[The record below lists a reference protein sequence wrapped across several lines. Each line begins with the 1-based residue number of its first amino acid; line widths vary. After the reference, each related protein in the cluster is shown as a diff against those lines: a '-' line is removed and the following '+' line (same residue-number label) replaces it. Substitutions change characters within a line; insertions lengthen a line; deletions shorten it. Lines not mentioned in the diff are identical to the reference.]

1 MNSSE
6 KGNRAGDGRRMR
18 WNKRIGFGRG
28 FRDKGVKK
36 LWRMIAAL
44 GIFLVLGKALTMAA
58 ALKVEGEWFGKE
70 QERAL
75 FSYLWNY
82 FYPAPAWEG
91 ESGQGED
98 YRGEEGLT
106 YVEQVRTLTRAE
118 DDPAY
123 RSAKAAE
130 AFFQEHQYLEI
141 YGGEESGGLP
151 GEGIAA
157 GQEVILGKGSSEV
170 SGSAAESG
178 GLERAEES
186 VEQKARTGTADGE
199 GSGNT
204 LAASGLAYPG
214 RQYSLA
220 QLEDYDFLMK
230 TFYSVHTSTTA
241 DREVMDVKKLLSRD
255 FRLNKEGQAVGEGAP
270 PQILIYHTH
279 SKEAFADS
287 KEGETIVAV
296 GDYLAECLTERGF
309 SVYHDSS
316 AYDVREGKLDR
327 NKAYTYALEGLTEI
341 LEKNPSIQVVIDLHR
356 DGVGANTHLV
366 TEINQ
371 KPTAQI
377 MFFNGMSQT
386 PDGPIPY
393 LENPYR
399 EDNLSFSLQL
409 QLKASAWYPGLTRK
423 IYLKGLRYNQ
433 HLRPCSCLVEVGAQT
448 NTFQEAKN
456 AMEPLADIFSMVLLG
471 K

>member
-1 MNSSE
+1 MVF
-6 KGNRAGDGRRMR
+6 RRGLR
-18 WNKRIGFGRG
+18 N
-28 FRDKGVKK
+28 KGVKK

-44 GIFLVLGKALTMAA
+44 GIFLVLGKALTMAS
-58 ALKVEGEWFGKE
+58 ALKAEGEWFGKE

-75 FSYLWNY
+75 FSYLWNH
-82 FYPAPAWEG
+82 FYPTPAWEG
-91 ESGQGED
+91 ESGKED
-98 YRGEEGLT
+98 YRGEGGLT
-106 YVEQVRTLTRAE
+106 YVEQVRTLTRDE
-118 DDPAY
+118 EDPAY
-123 RSAKAAE
+123 RTAKAAE

-151 GEGIAA
+151 GEDMAA
-157 GQEVILGKGSSEV
+157 GQKRILGKGTSEG
-170 SGSAAESG
+170 SDSAAESS
-178 GLERAEES
+178 GLKRAEEGTGQ
-186 VEQKARTGTADGE
+186 EARTGTADGE
-199 GSGNT
+199 ESGNT
-204 LAASGLAYPG
+204 LAASGPAYPG

-241 DREVMDVKKLLSRD
+241 DREIMDVKKLLSRD
-255 FRLNKEGQAVGEGAP
+255 FRLNKEGQAVGENMP

-279 SKEAFADS
+279 SQEAFADS

-316 AYDVREGKLDR
+316 AYDVRDGKLDR

-341 LEKNPSIQVVIDLHR
+341 LEKHPSIQVVIDLHR

-448 NTFQEAKN
+448 NTYQEAKN